1 MQHNDNAFTA
11 MLLTLP
17 LTADKEELVRPLASC
32 EFIQLAR
39 RVEAA
44 GLGTVGSLIGMD
56 ISAVMAKLD
65 MPEQEAYRICM
76 LLSRTMPLSYA
87 MERFYEQNIEILT
100 TMDEEYPV
108 RLTERLGTDAP
119 TAMYVSGNL
128 ALLKQPMVA
137 LLGISGVKMTP
148 AAEKGVRMLVQSLKQ
163 EGFGL
168 ITSSEPGAC
177 RVAEKEAFEC
187 GVNVVSVLAGDLSH
201 KKEEDMYI
209 EAQLRGQAL
218 LLSVVHPDAPYTNVH
233 AVNRNR
239 IVYSMALASFIA
251 TTDAK
256 RGESDAIRKKL
267 CDWMYAFDT
276 PTPLGNRIV
285 ISRGVSP
292 VPDFEKMD
300 FAKYAQ
306 NWRMANAEQL
316 SFL

>member
-1 MQHNDNAFTA
+1 MQHNDDAFTA
-11 MLLTLP
+11 MLLTLS
-17 LTADKEELVRPLASC
+17 LTADKEELVRPLTSAEFHELAS
-32 EFIQLAR
+32 

-44 GLGTVGSLIGMD
+44 GLGSIGSLIGMD
-56 ISAVMAKLD
+56 ISAVMTKLD

-87 MERFYEQNIEILT
+87 MEHFYDRNIEIMT
-100 TMDEEYPV
+100 RMDGEYPV
-108 RLTERLGTDAP
+108 RLNERLGADAP
-119 TAMYVSGNL
+119 IAMYVSGNIE
-128 ALLKQPMVA
+128 LLNQPMIA

-148 AAEKGVRMLVQSLKQ
+148 AAEKGVRLLVRSLKD

-177 RVAEKEAFEC
+177 RVAEAEAFEC
-187 GVNVVSVLAGDLSH
+187 GVNVVSVLAGDLMR

-209 EAQLRGQAL
+209 EAQMRGQAL
-218 LLSVVHPDAPYTNVH
+218 MMSIVHPEAPYTNVH
-233 AVNRNR
+233 AVSRNR
-239 IVYSMALASFIA
+239 IVYSLALASFIA

-256 RGESDAIRKKL
+256 RGETDAIRKKL

-276 PTPLGNRIV
+276 PSPLGNRIV
-285 ISRGVSP
+285 ISRGVNP

-300 FAKYAQ
+300 FSKYAQ

>member
-17 LTADKEELVRPLASC
+17 LTADKEELVRPLTGA
-32 EFIQLAR
+32 EFIQLTK
-39 RVEAA
+39 RVEEA
-44 GLGTVGSLIGMD
+44 GLGAIGSLIGMD
-56 ISAVMAKLD
+56 ISAVMTKLN

-87 MERFYEQNIEILT
+87 MERFYDQNIEILT
-100 TMDEEYPV
+100 AMDEEYPS
-108 RLTERLGTDAP
+108 RLAERLSSDAP
-119 TAMYVSGNL
+119 TAMYVSGNVE
-128 ALLKQPMVA
+128 LLNQPMVA

-148 AAEKGVRMLVQSLKQ
+148 ACEKGVRMLVRSLKD

-187 GVNVVSVLAGDLSH
+187 GVNVISVLAGDLAR

-218 LLSVVHPDAPYTNVH
+218 LVSLVHPDAPYTSVH

-251 TTDAK
+251 TTDSK
-256 RGESDAIRKKL
+256 RGESDAVRRKL

-285 ISRGVSP
+285 ISRGVTP

>member
-1 MQHNDNAFTA
+1 MQHNDDAFTA

-17 LTADKEELVRPLASC
+17 LTADKEELVRPLASA
-32 EFIQLAR
+32 EFIQLVK
-39 RVEAA
+39 RVEDA
-44 GLGTVGSLIGMD
+44 GLGAIGNLNGMD

-100 TMDEEYPV
+100 GMDEEYPN

-119 TAMYVSGNL
+119 TAMYVSGNID
-128 ALLKQPMVA
+128 LLKQPMVA
-137 LLGISGVKMTP
+137 ILGISGVKMTP
-148 AAEKGVRMLVQSLKQ
+148 AAEKGVRMIVRSLKE

-187 GVNVVSVLAGDLSH
+187 GVNVVSVLAGDLAR

-218 LLSVVHPDAPYTNVH
+218 LVSLVHPDAPYTGVH
-233 AVNRNR
+233 AISRNR

-276 PTPLGNRIV
+276 PAPLGNRIV
-285 ISRGVSP
+285 ISRGITP

>member
-1 MQHNDNAFTA
+1 
-11 MLLTLP
+11 
-17 LTADKEELVRPLASC
+17 EELVRPLASA
-32 EFIQLAR
+32 EFIQLVK
-39 RVEAA
+39 RVEEA
-44 GLGTVGSLIGMD
+44 GLGSIGNLNGMD

-100 TMDEEYPV
+100 GMDEEYPA
-108 RLTERLGTDAP
+108 RLVERLGADAP
-119 TAMYVSGNL
+119 TAMYVSGNID
-128 ALLKQPMVA
+128 LLKQPMVA

-148 AAEKGVRMLVQSLKQ
+148 AAEKGVRLLVRSLKE

-187 GVNVVSVLAGDLSH
+187 GVNVVSVLAGDLAH

-218 LLSVVHPDAPYTNVH
+218 LVSLVHPDAPYTGVH
-233 AVNRNR
+233 AISRNR

-267 CDWMYAFDT
+267 CDWLYAFDT

-285 ISRGVSP
+285 ISRGVTP

-306 NWRMANAEQL
+306 NWRMANAQQL

>member
-1 MQHNDNAFTA
+1 MQHNDDAFTA
-11 MLLTLP
+11 MLLTLS
-17 LTADKEELVRPLASC
+17 LTADKEELVRPLTSA
-32 EFIQLAR
+32 EFEQLVS

-44 GLGTVGSLIGMD
+44 GLGKIGSLIGMD

-87 MERFYEQNIEILT
+87 MENFYDKNIEILT
-100 TMDEEYPV
+100 RMDEEYPQ
-108 RLTERLGTDAP
+108 RLAERLGADAP
-119 TAMYVSGNL
+119 IAMYVSGNL
-128 ALLKQPMVA
+128 DLLKQPMIA
-137 LLGISGVKMTP
+137 LLGISGVKMTA
-148 AAEKGVRMLVQSLKQ
+148 AAEKGVRLLVRSLKK

-177 RVAEKEAFEC
+177 RVAEAEAFEC
-187 GVNVVSVLAGDLSH
+187 GVNVVSVLAGDLMH

-209 EAQLRGQAL
+209 EAAMRGQAL
-218 LLSVVHPDAPYTNVH
+218 LVSLVHPDAPYTNVH
-233 AVNRNR
+233 AASRNR
-239 IVYSMALASFIA
+239 IVYSLALASFIA

-285 ISRGVSP
+285 ISRGVNP

-316 SFL
+316 SFF

>member
-1 MQHNDNAFTA
+1 MQHNDDAFTA

-17 LTADKEELVRPLASC
+17 LTADKEELVRPLTSA
-32 EFIQLAR
+32 EFLQLAE

-44 GLGTVGSLIGMD
+44 GLGSIGSLIGMD
-56 ISAVMAKLD
+56 ISAVMAKTD

-100 TMDEEYPV
+100 RMDEEYPN
-108 RLTERLGTDAP
+108 RLIARLGTDAP

-148 AAEKGVRMLVQSLKQ
+148 ASEKGVRMLVRSLKD

-187 GVNVVSVLAGDLSH
+187 GVNVISVLAGELSS

-209 EAQLRGQAL
+209 EAQMRDQAL
-218 LLSVVHPDAPYTNVH
+218 LVSLVHPDAPYTGVH
-233 AVNRNR
+233 ALMRNR
-239 IVYSMALASFIA
+239 VVYAMALASFIA

-256 RGESDAIRKKL
+256 RGETEALRKKL

-285 ISRGVSP
+285 ISRGITP
-292 VPDFEKMD
+292 VPDFEIMD

-306 NWRMANAEQL
+306 NWRMANAQQL

>member
-17 LTADKEELVRPLASC
+17 LTADKEELVRPLASA
-32 EFIQLAR
+32 EFIQLVK
-39 RVEAA
+39 RVEEA
-44 GLGTVGSLIGMD
+44 GLGSIGNLNGMD

-100 TMDEEYPV
+100 GMDEEYPA
-108 RLTERLGTDAP
+108 RLVERLGADAP
-119 TAMYVSGNL
+119 TAMYVSGNID
-128 ALLKQPMVA
+128 LLKQPMVA

-148 AAEKGVRMLVQSLKQ
+148 AAEKGVRLLVRSLKE

-187 GVNVVSVLAGDLSH
+187 GVNVVSVLAGDLAH

-218 LLSVVHPDAPYTNVH
+218 LVSLVHPDAPYTGVH
-233 AVNRNR
+233 AISRNR

-267 CDWMYAFDT
+267 CDWLYAFDT

-285 ISRGVSP
+285 ISRGVTP

-306 NWRMANAEQL
+306 NWRMANAQQL

>member
-1 MQHNDNAFTA
+1 MQHNDDAFTA

-17 LTADKEELVRPLASC
+17 LTADKEELVRPLASA
-32 EFIQLAR
+32 EFIQLVK

-44 GLGTVGSLIGMD
+44 GLGTIGSLIGMD

-100 TMDEEYPV
+100 GMDEEYPN

-119 TAMYVSGNL
+119 TAMYVSGNIE
-128 ALLKQPMVA
+128 LLKQPMIA
-137 LLGISGVKMTP
+137 ILGISGVKMTP
-148 AAEKGVRMLVQSLKQ
+148 AAEKGVRMLVRSLKD

-187 GVNVVSVLAGDLSH
+187 GVNVISVLAGDLSR

-209 EAQLRGQAL
+209 EAQMRGQAL
-218 LLSVVHPDAPYTNVH
+218 LVSLVHPDAPYTGVH
-233 AVNRNR
+233 AISRNR

-285 ISRGVSP
+285 ISRGVTP

-300 FAKYAQ
+300 FSKYAQ